1 MEVLD
6 YLLQSFYLFGKA
18 LTKKEAYI
26 FVTTSNY
33 FTFLS
38 EIEPLLCMAITEKN
52 LCNFGLHLK
61 VVKSQFSRHYSF

>member
-33 FTFLS
+33 FRFLS
-38 EIEPLLCMAITEKN
+38 EIEPLLCMAITEK
-52 LCNFGLHLK
+52 
-61 VVKSQFSRHYSF
+61 KSLEFWFAFESSQKSV

>member
-18 LTKKEAYI
+18 LTKKGGLYI
-26 FVTTSNY
+26 VTTSNY

-38 EIEPLLCMAITEKN
+38 EIEPLLCMAITEK
-52 LCNFGLHLK
+52 
-61 VVKSQFSRHYSF
+61 KSL